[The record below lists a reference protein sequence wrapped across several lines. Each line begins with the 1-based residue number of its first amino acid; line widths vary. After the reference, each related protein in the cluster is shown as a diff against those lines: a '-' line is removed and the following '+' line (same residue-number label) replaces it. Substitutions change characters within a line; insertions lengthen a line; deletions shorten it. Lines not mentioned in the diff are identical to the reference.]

1 MTSRE
6 PLNPVVHKL
15 VAAINDGDRDAFL
28 VTLTPHAALTDDGH
42 PRSLR
47 DWIGR
52 EIFSAPGHMNVEHE
66 EEEEGLHLLARYRN
80 DTWGKMPTFW
90 RFQVTVDKISRIGT
104 GQA

>member
-66 EEEEGLHLLARYRN
+66 EEEEDGPHLLARTATTPGERCRPS
-80 DTWGKMPTFW
+80 GA
-90 RFQVTVDKISRIGT
+90 SR
-104 GQA
+104 